1 MHTVLAV
8 TKKELR
14 AYFNSPI
21 AYIFLVI
28 FAALSGW
35 LFFSSFFFSEQA
47 TLRGFFANLP
57 TLFLFLLPALTMRLW
72 AEERKAGTDELLLTM
87 PLTQTGIVAGKFLAA
102 FLLLLL
108 GLLMTLPV
116 PIIVNGLG
124 NLDWGPV
131 VGGYLGALFLGGAYL
146 AMGLVISSFT
156 ENQLVA
162 LILSIIACGFFFL
175 MGEEFILRPL
185 PESVARVFQEASLAA
200 RFESVERGVV
210 DSRDVVYYGLF
221 IGFFLFVNV
230 VTLKVRTW
238 K

>member
-28 FAALSGW
+28 FAGLSGI
-35 LFFSSFFFSEQA
+35 LFFSSFFLSEVA
-47 TLRGFFANLP
+47 SLRGFFANLP

-72 AEERKAGTDELLLTM
+72 SEERKAGTDELLLTM
-87 PLTQTGIVAGKFLAA
+87 PLTHAGIVTGKFLAA
-102 FLLLLL
+102 LLLLLL
-108 GLLMTLPV
+108 GLAITLPV
-116 PIIVNGLG
+116 PIIVSRLG

-131 VGGYLGALFLGGAYL
+131 AGGYLAALFLGGSYL

-156 ENQLVA
+156 ENQLIA
-162 LILSIIACGFFFL
+162 LILSILACGFFFL

-200 RFESVERGVV
+200 RFDSVERGVI
-210 DSRDVVYYGLF
+210 DSRDVAFYALF